1 MTNQKYTN
9 EILSGYL
16 MNNDRLNTEYLFLQ
30 VDIHTSNTK
39 RLYDFMHEKS
49 RIKVRNVAINLLKA
63 FVNSELRFSGYAG
76 YECTN
81 AQLMKFD
88 KEHGNGLT
96 EVLDMIETWIIEE
109 RKERESEA

>member
-9 EILSGYL
+9 EILGGYL

-39 RLYDFMHEKS
+39 KLYEFMHEKN
-49 RIKVRNVAINLLKA
+49 RMKIRNVAISLLKS
-63 FVNSELRFSGYAG
+63 FVDSELRFAGYAG

-81 AQLMKFD
+81 KQLMKFD

-96 EVLDMIETWIIEE
+96 EVLDIIEAWIIEE
-109 RKERESEA
+109 RKEREEK